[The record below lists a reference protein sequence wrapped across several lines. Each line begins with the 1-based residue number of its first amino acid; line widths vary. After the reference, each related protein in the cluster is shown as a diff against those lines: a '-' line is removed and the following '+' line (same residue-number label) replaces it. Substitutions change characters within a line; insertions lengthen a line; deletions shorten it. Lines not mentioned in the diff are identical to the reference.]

1 MKNTIRIF
9 LFLSF
14 AVLSANL
21 NAQVSNSAPV
31 NTNTQQSDLAVYN
44 VKVSFHCPNG
54 KALLE
59 SELPKKRGVV
69 SAVAHLDTKIVDV
82 TYDTKLT
89 KPETINEYIHQIGY
103 LVEGDPADTKL
114 DNKACSHGD
123 GHKE

>member
-1 MKNTIRIF
+1 MKHIF
-9 LFLSF
+9 KISVLAFFILFTF
-14 AVLSANL
+14 GAK
-21 NAQVSNSAPV
+21 AQDTTAP
-31 NTNTQQSDLAVYN
+31 TGAGTQQTDVAVYN
-44 VKVSFHCPNG
+44 VKVMFHCANG

-103 LVEGDPADTKL
+103 LVESDPADTKL
-114 DNKACSHGD
+114 NNKACSHGE
-123 GHKE
+123 GHQE